1 MKERPILFSGAMVR
15 ALLDGSKTQTRR
27 VIKTA
32 GVADAQAL
40 GPKAACCPYSEGQKL
55 WVRETFVYTGPGSGS
70 DLPTY
75 VEERTTQANQ
85 TPANC
90 YYPAPNVHA
99 PTHSTPPTHLL

>member
-40 GPKAACCPYSEGQKL
+40 GPKAACCSYSEGQKL
-55 WVRETFVYTGPGSGS
+55 
-70 DLPTY
+70 
-75 VEERTTQANQ
+75 
-85 TPANC
+85 
-90 YYPAPNVHA
+90 
-99 PTHSTPPTHLL
+99 